1 MLSVERVTACRGM
14 QCTHNENAVI
24 EHNSI
29 LIAAPLLAP
38 EVVALVRTFVKIAMS
53 ASAADMLSFEHT
65 YDARRFKSI
74 PQKCL

>member
-14 QCTHNENAVI
+14 QCTHNENPVI

-29 LIAAPLLAP
+29 LIAASLLAP
-38 EVVALVRTFVKIAMS
+38 EVVALVRTVVKIAMPI
-53 ASAADMLSFEHT
+53 SAAGMLSFKHT
-65 YDARRFKSI
+65 YDAKRFESI